1 VSDNKEIIETISS
14 REFGNEKNKLVIQSI
29 GIITIELLIKHF
41 DAFFNYEYTKQMEDE
56 LDVIAK
62 GNKEWTSLCD
72 SCNKELVKIT
82 DSLKNDKKVSLL
94 LDETHE
100 LVIGKYGMV
109 VKHTLPDKKVVFLP
123 CKKGLDIME
132 LNERPHVSLNDVL
145 ETIVTDETG
154 NTNNGSIGKYRG
166 EDLFVKKGKY
176 GLYAKWANEIKSLK
190 ELGNRPIE
198 NIKYLEV
205 LQILDRDTVLDPDR
219 PVGFVRELSPTISI
233 RTGKFGEYIFYKK
246 PRAKQPQFLKLN
258 GFGGDYKKCDKSL
271 LLNWI
276 KQTYNIVE

>member
-1 VSDNKEIIETISS
+1 MDFT
-14 REFGNEKNKLVIQSI
+14 
-29 GIITIELLIKHF
+29 
-41 DAFFNYEYTKQMEDE
+41 A
-56 LDVIAK
+56 
-62 GNKEWTSLCD
+62 
-72 SCNKELVKIT
+72 
-82 DSLKNDKKVSLL
+82 
-94 LDETHE
+94 
-100 LVIGKYGMV
+100 
-109 VKHTLPDKKVVFLP
+109 
-123 CKKGLDIME
+123 
-132 LNERPHVSLNDVL
+132 
-145 ETIVTDETG
+145 
-154 NTNNGSIGKYRG
+154 
-166 EDLFVKKGKY
+166 
-176 GLYAKWANEIKSLK
+176 ANEIKSLK

-276 KQTYNIVE
+276 KQTYNIIE